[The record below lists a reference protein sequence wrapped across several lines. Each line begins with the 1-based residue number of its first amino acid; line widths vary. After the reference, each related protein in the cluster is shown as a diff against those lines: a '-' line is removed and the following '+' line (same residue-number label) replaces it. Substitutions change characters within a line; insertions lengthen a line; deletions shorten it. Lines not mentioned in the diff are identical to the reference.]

1 MRPAIVIIGG
11 GISGLT
17 GGIAFARNGL
27 KAEIYEQ
34 APELGEVG
42 AGVGLWANAFRALES
57 IGLAEEV
64 LQIAGGYTGGGLKRP
79 DGKWLVYQRK
89 EMLLERWGSAMA
101 TTHRAELQQL
111 LAAQIDPAAIHL
123 GACCTGFKYTAGG
136 VAVQFADG
144 REVQADLLVGA
155 DGVHSVIRSQLFG
168 NAPLRYRGYTSV
180 RAITPTATVP
190 LPDEASE
197 TWGRGCRFGL
207 APTSG
212 ERLTW
217 FATWNAPAGSDA
229 GGTRQDLLSRFG
241 DWHEPI
247 RRVIEATP
255 ADSIVRTDIRDR
267 WPARTW
273 TRERV
278 ALIGDAIHPMTP
290 DLGQGACQGIAD
302 AVALATCVAQAND
315 LSAALTG
322 YQRQRWRNAAITTMM
337 ARTMGATAQRHGR
350 LTCTARNAIVA
361 ALPLPVMLRQLDLVV
376 GRPRTRQPGPRR
388 VS

>member
-1 MRPAIVIIGG
+1 M
-11 GISGLT
+11 
-17 GGIAFARNGL
+17 
-27 KAEIYEQ
+27 
-34 APELGEVG
+34 
-42 AGVGLWANAFRALES
+42 GLWANAFRALES

-64 LQIAGGYTGGGLKRP
+64 LRIAGGYTGGGLKRP
-79 DGKWLVYQRK
+79 DGRWLVYQRK
-89 EMLLERWGSAMA
+89 EVLLDRWGSAMA

-123 GACCTGFKYTAGG
+123 GACCTGFKYAADG
-136 VAVQFADG
+136 VAVQFEDG
-144 REVQADLLVGA
+144 REVRAGLLVGA

-168 NAPLRYRGYTSV
+168 NAPLRYRGYTAI
-180 RAITPTATVP
+180 RAITPAGTVP

-217 FATWNAPAGSDA
+217 FATWNAQAGGDA
-229 GGTRQDLLSRFG
+229 GCTRQDLLRRFG

-302 AVALATCVAQAND
+302 AVTLATCVAQAND
-315 LSAALTG
+315 LRAALTG

-376 GRPRTRQPGPRR
+376 GRPQIGQPGPRR
-388 VS
+388 AS